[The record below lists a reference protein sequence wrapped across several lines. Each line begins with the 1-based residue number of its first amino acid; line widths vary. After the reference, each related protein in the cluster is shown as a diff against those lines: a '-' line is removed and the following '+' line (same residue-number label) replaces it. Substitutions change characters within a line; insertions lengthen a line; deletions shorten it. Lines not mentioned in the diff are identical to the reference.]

1 MSGRRRKYRK
11 IIVRHAG
18 EYSESEA
25 RLRVIKLILETKG
38 RCTVPD
44 ECGRK
49 EQHRN
54 LRENKQG

>member
-1 MSGRRRKYRK
+1 MGKKRGKSRK
-11 IIVRHAG
+11 IIIRHAG

-25 RLRVIKLILETKG
+25 RLNIIKHIMENKW
-38 RCTVPD
+38 RCSVPD

-49 EQHRN
+49 EQDRY